1 MKKTIAILLMICTL
15 TLCLVSC
22 GHEHEWSNA
31 TYENPKMCQKCGETD
46 GMSIKE
52 MLLGEWKE
60 EGASSNSYVGICF
73 TNDGFTSDVV
83 LNGEASGIFPD
94 EGTVTVSDDTIQLIN
109 DDGSGYTYFTYIIDE
124 NGISLTG
131 KDGEKWTKSS
141 N

>member
-31 TYENPKMCQKCGETD
+31 TYENPKMCQKCGGTD

-60 EGASSNSYVGICF
+60 EGTSSDAYLGICF
-73 TNDGFTSDVV
+73 TNDGFTADVV
-83 LNGEASGIFPD
+83 LNGEAYSNFSAK
-94 EGTVTVSDDTIQLIN
+94 GTVTVSGDTIHLIN
-109 DDGSGYTYFTYIIDE
+109 KDGSEYTYFTYTIDS
-124 NGISLTG
+124 NTISLSG
-131 KDGEKWTKSS
+131 KDGMKWTKFSI
-141 N
+141 